1 MQSTLKGKIEILLL
15 SNKKMPQVEIARKFK
30 ILQSTIFKI
39 VKNMKEKGTIERS
52 KKFGRKKKLQLMM
65 LQLYLKLIK
74 KPKTSLRN
82 LSIKL

>member
-52 KKFGRKKKLQLMM
+52 KRFGRKKKLQLMM

>member
-74 KPKTSLRN
+74 N
-82 LSIKL
+82 LKHH